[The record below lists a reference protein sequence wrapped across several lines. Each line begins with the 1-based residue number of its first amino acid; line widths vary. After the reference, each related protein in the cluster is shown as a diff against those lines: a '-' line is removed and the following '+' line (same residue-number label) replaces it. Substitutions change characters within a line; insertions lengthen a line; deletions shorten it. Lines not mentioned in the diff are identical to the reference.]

1 MTARILII
9 EDEALVAME
18 LRFVLEDLGHEVIA
32 TVSDAVTAR
41 EIVREAE
48 VDLAL
53 VDIHLSDG
61 PTGVALGRELGQ
73 ELGVS
78 VLFMTANPGMV
89 RDGVAGTIGVLS
101 KPTEERA
108 VQTAVDY
115 ALRRR
120 AGQLETKQG
129 GYLVV
134 KPGTAATAIEGVWA
148 AGDVTDDIYRQAVTA
163 AGMGCMAALEAVRF
177 LAEQDHKA
185 EGHPISHKEAEK
197 IGVW

>member
-18 LRFVLEDLGHEVIA
+18 LRFVLEDLGHEVVA
-32 TVSDAVTAR
+32 TVADAATAR
-41 EIVREAE
+41 RIVRETE

-89 RDGVAGTIGVLS
+89 REGVAGTIGVLS
-101 KPTEERA
+101 KPTDEQA

-120 AGQLETKQG
+120 QGQPVMYAPPELQLFG
-129 GYLVV
+129 
-134 KPGTAATAIEGVWA
+134 
-148 AGDVTDDIYRQAVTA
+148 
-163 AGMGCMAALEAVRF
+163 
-177 LAEQDHKA
+177 
-185 EGHPISHKEAEK
+185 
-197 IGVW
+197 

>member
-18 LRFVLEDLGHEVIA
+18 LRFVLEDLGYEVLGVAA
-32 TVSDAVTAR
+32 TAKAALDL
-41 EIVREAE
+41 VREND

-61 PTGVALGRELGQ
+61 PTGINLGRELGQ
-73 ELGVS
+73 DMGVS

-101 KPTEERA
+101 KPTDEHA
-108 VQTAVDY
+108 VQRAVDY

-120 AGQLETKQG
+120 QGEPVEYAPPGLQLF
-129 GYLVV
+129 
-134 KPGTAATAIEGVWA
+134 A
-148 AGDVTDDIYRQAVTA
+148 
-163 AGMGCMAALEAVRF
+163 
-177 LAEQDHKA
+177 
-185 EGHPISHKEAEK
+185 
-197 IGVW
+197 

>member
-18 LRFVLEDLGHEVIA
+18 LRFVLEDLGHEIVG
-32 TVSDAVTAR
+32 TVADAATAR
-41 EIVREAE
+41 QIVRETD

-89 RDGVAGTIGVLS
+89 RNGVAGTIGVLS
-101 KPTEERA
+101 KPTDERA

-120 AGQLETKQG
+120 HGQPVLYAPPELQLFG
-129 GYLVV
+129 
-134 KPGTAATAIEGVWA
+134 
-148 AGDVTDDIYRQAVTA
+148 
-163 AGMGCMAALEAVRF
+163 
-177 LAEQDHKA
+177 
-185 EGHPISHKEAEK
+185 
-197 IGVW
+197 

>member
-18 LRFVLEDLGHEVIA
+18 LRFVLEDLGHKVVGVA
-32 TVSDAVTAR
+32 STSKSAQNLAR
-41 EIVREAE
+41 ENE

-61 PTGVALGRELGQ
+61 PTGISLGRELGQ
-73 ELGVS
+73 EMGMT

-89 RDGVAGTIGVLS
+89 RDGVAGAIGVLS
-101 KPTEERA
+101 KPTDEQA

-120 AGQLETKQG
+120 TGQPVQ
-129 GYLVV
+129 YAP
-134 KPGTAATAIEGVWA
+134 PGLQLFA
-148 AGDVTDDIYRQAVTA
+148 
-163 AGMGCMAALEAVRF
+163 
-177 LAEQDHKA
+177 
-185 EGHPISHKEAEK
+185 
-197 IGVW
+197 

>member
-18 LRFVLEDLGHEVIA
+18 LRFVLEDLGYEIA
-32 TVSDAVTAR
+32 GMAADARTAR
-41 EIVREAE
+41 QLVQETE

-61 PTGVALGRELGQ
+61 PTGIELGRELGQ
-73 ELGVS
+73 QLGVT

-89 RDGVAGTIGVLS
+89 RNGVAGTIGVLS
-101 KPTEERA
+101 KPTDERA

-120 AGQLETKQG
+120 TGRPVEYAPPE
-129 GYLVV
+129 
-134 KPGTAATAIEGVWA
+134 
-148 AGDVTDDIYRQAVTA
+148 
-163 AGMGCMAALEAVRF
+163 VRLIRPPTRRRSF
-177 LAEQDHKA
+177 PLPC
-185 EGHPISHKEAEK
+185 G
-197 IGVW
+197 

>member
-18 LRFVLEDLGHEVIA
+18 LRFVLEDLGHEVVA
-32 TVSDAVTAR
+32 TVADAATAR
-41 EIVREAE
+41 RIVRETE

-73 ELGVS
+73 ELGVT

-101 KPTEERA
+101 KPTDERA

-120 AGQLETKQG
+120 QGQPVMYAPPELQLFG
-129 GYLVV
+129 
-134 KPGTAATAIEGVWA
+134 
-148 AGDVTDDIYRQAVTA
+148 
-163 AGMGCMAALEAVRF
+163 
-177 LAEQDHKA
+177 
-185 EGHPISHKEAEK
+185 
-197 IGVW
+197 